1 MDILPTEPLDLQIFH
16 VVEIKFLI
24 KSEPVLVRESP
35 APISA
40 PSPEPPEVGAVHN
53 LNSVVPCNG
62 CEIVCDRLLWIA
74 VNIFGTCF

>member
-1 MDILPTEPLDLQIFH
+1 VDNLRTKPVDLQIFH

-24 KSEPVLVRESP
+24 KSEPVLVPREPGSDLT
-35 APISA
+35 

-53 LNSVVPCNG
+53 LNSVVPRNG

-74 VNIFGTCF
+74 VNIFGMRF